1 MGRGLITP
9 SLILFV
15 CVLSGAYFGF
25 FYSPDFPIWV
35 VLAALTGLMALFLSS
50 KLARA
55 ILVLLCAFFVSAFL
69 AGYRLENFKQRESR
83 IPAELATME
92 GVVEEVSPSL
102 LNGKKL
108 QVRLELGLR
117 LMLSLRDGAALVQV
131 AEGDRIRIQG
141 KIKHLQHAMAPGEF
155 DSYWFGVSRHFEGR
169 MSVHSPFKIKV
180 IQKGVEK
187 NFWAKLRQDL
197 RERWMGSGTPR
208 EASVLL
214 ALTIG
219 DTAFFEQEQKEIY
232 QLVGAGHLLAVSGLQ
247 VSCLSFLFFYF
258 FRFILLLMPWFGR
271 LSRARVPAVLLTL
284 ISIWAFVILSGVRLR
299 P

>member
-15 CVLSGAYFGF
+15 CVLSGAYSGF
-25 FYSPDFPIWV
+25 FYSPDFPIWA

-69 AGYRLENFKQRESR
+69 AEYRLENFKQRESR

-108 QVRLELGLR
+108 QVRLDLGLR

-197 RERWMGSGTPR
+197 RERW
-208 EASVLL
+208 
-214 ALTIG
+214 
-219 DTAFFEQEQKEIY
+219 
-232 QLVGAGHLLAVSGLQ
+232 
-247 VSCLSFLFFYF
+247 
-258 FRFILLLMPWFGR
+258 
-271 LSRARVPAVLLTL
+271 
-284 ISIWAFVILSGVRLR
+284 
-299 P
+299 